1 MARGLHYRLPDF
13 ACSHV
18 KEIPMN
24 AQNIREHMDVIGS
37 CGNKLG
43 RVDHV
48 EGGSIKLTRD
58 SSDDGRH
65 HFVPME
71 WVGRVDQH
79 VHLNKDCGE
88 ARRAWSEA
96 PVGAGAG

>member
-1 MARGLHYRLPDF
+1 
-13 ACSHV
+13 
-18 KEIPMN
+18 MN
-24 AQNIREHMDVIGS
+24 AQNIREHMDVFGS

-58 SSDDGRH
+58 SAPDGQH
-65 HFVPME
+65 HYIPLDSVDH
-71 WVGRVDQH
+71 VDQA
-79 VHLNKDCGE
+79 VRLNKNCGE
-88 ARRAWSEA
+88 AKREWRAA

>member
-1 MARGLHYRLPDF
+1 
-13 ACSHV
+13 
-18 KEIPMN
+18 MN

-43 RVDHV
+43 RVDRV
-48 EGGSIKLTRD
+48 EGRSNQLTRD
-58 SSDDGRH
+58 SAPDGQH
-65 HFVPME
+65 LYLPLD
-71 WVGRVDQH
+71 WVDRVDQQ

-88 ARRAWSEA
+88 ARWEWNAA